1 MFFYTEKRLTH
12 ARIRVYMRI
21 WAHSARK
28 YAHIR
33 EINYKKFCYTLDA
46 HAYARYN
53 KYILD

>member
-1 MFFYTEKRLTH
+1 MFFNAEKRLIH
-12 ARIRVYMRI
+12 ARIRVYVRI
-21 WAHSARK
+21 WAHNARK

-33 EINYKKFCYTLDA
+33 EIYYKKFYQTLDV

>member
-1 MFFYTEKRLTH
+1 MFFNAEKRLTY

-21 WAHSARK
+21 WAHNARK

-33 EINYKKFCYTLDA
+33 EIYYKKFYQTLDV

-53 KYILD
+53 KYILN

>member
-1 MFFYTEKRLTH
+1 MFFHAEKRLIH

-21 WAHSARK
+21 WAHNALK

-33 EINYKKFCYTLDA
+33 EIYYKKFCKTLDV